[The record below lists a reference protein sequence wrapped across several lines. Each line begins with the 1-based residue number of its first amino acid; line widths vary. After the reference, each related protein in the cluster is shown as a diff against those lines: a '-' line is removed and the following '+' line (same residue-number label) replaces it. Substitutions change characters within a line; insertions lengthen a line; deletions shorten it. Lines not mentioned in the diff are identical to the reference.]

1 MTKIE
6 GSAPPPRPV
15 ESGSATVVQ
24 GARSGGNRSAPIAAA
39 AEADSLKLTGEATGL
54 RALARELGSAP
65 AGIDMARV
73 NAIRASLGDGS
84 YRVDPQAIASRMI
97 EFDRPRTA

>member
-6 GSAPPPRPV
+6 GSAPAPRPV

-24 GARSGGNRSAPIAAA
+24 GARSGGDRTAPIAATP
-39 AEADSLKLTGEATGL
+39 EADSLKLTGEATGL

-73 NAIRASLGDGS
+73 NAVRASLEDGS
-84 YRVDPQAIASRMI
+84 YRVDTQAIANRMI
-97 EFDRPRTA
+97 DFDRALTQ